1 MLLTPKGPFTVSVS
15 VSVCGDAN
23 KSVQLTSMM
32 LFTLND
38 AKHQRKKTQT
48 LALTL
53 TVNRPLVCDQHLDY
67 SSVLPPK
74 SSCLVI

>member
-1 MLLTPKGPFTVSVS
+1 MSPVNNGPSAAPENTHTKIVENILMIKGLFTVSVR

-23 KSVQLTSMM
+23 KWVQLTSMV

-48 LALTL
+48 QTLTL
-53 TVNRPLVCDQHLDY
+53 TVNRP
-67 SSVLPPK
+67 
-74 SSCLVI
+74 